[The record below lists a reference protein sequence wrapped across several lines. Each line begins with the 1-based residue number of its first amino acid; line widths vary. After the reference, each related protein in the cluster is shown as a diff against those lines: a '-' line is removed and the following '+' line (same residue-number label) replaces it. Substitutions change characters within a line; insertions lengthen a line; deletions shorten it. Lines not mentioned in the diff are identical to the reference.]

1 MRINLNRLIGERA
14 DSGRHESWIE
24 IAEKTGIRRATL
36 YSISRGEIKEFR
48 PEHIDALCKYF
59 AVTAGEL
66 IEAED
71 ISLPIELNLRP
82 DRRKP
87 KNPALAKASATLRQS
102 KRSELNPLRSE
113 PLPDIGQAPD
123 AAEAKRRAELVEK
136 VMQRNG
142 GKL

>member
-14 DSGRHESWIE
+14 DGGRHESWIE

-59 AVTAGEL
+59 EVTAGEL

-71 ISLPIELNLRP
+71 IAIPIELNLRP
-82 DRRKP
+82 DRRKS
-87 KNPALAKASATLRQS
+87 KNPSPAKAKASATLRQA
-102 KRSELNPLRSE
+102 KRSELE
-113 PLPDIGQAPD
+113 LPNTGQAPD
-123 AAEAKRRAELVEK
+123 EAEAKRRAELVEK

-142 GKL
+142 GRL